1 MYPVAMKRYMLAVE
15 VLAGGLLVVF
25 SVTGWEALV
34 SNWGAFLVMG
44 ILSLI
49 ASLFPVKMI
58 RGNGHVSVQLP
69 VIFASAIIL
78 GPALGLWLGALCSI
92 NLREVTGEVKRPSMV
107 FNRAQFGLV
116 AWAAAELFHLT
127 GGSIQ
132 HLTLASASL
141 PLAVSG
147 IVTFFLNMLLV
158 MLAVKYRIDRSLYE
172 VWRVYFKWAT
182 LNFWAMLPIG
192 YLMAAVY
199 QNAGVLP
206 EFLFLIPLGLSRWI
220 FTVFHVV
227 RRFYRNTVHI
237 MLTAMDAKDPYTRG
251 HSVRVARYA
260 AILARFM
267 KVPEDEVEEIERTAA
282 LHDVGKMAIPD
293 AILNKP
299 TELTISETLVIQRHP
314 LLGNSMLSQIEG
326 MGCARD
332 WILHHH
338 ERWDGEGYPHH
349 LEGEQIPLGARIV
362 AVVDT
367 YDAMTS
373 SRPYRQALPHAV
385 ACAEIATVAGTQLDP
400 TVVTAFMKLV
410 EQVDLPYEASLA
422 RDFESYFEYLK
433 LRSAPA

>member
-1 MYPVAMKRYMLAVE
+1 MKRYMLVINI
-15 VLAGGLLVVF
+15 LAAALLVVF
-25 SVTGWEALV
+25 TITGWRAMATHWE
-34 SNWGAFLVMG
+34 AFLVMG
-44 ILSLI
+44 ILSLV
-49 ASLFPVKMI
+49 ASLFPVKLI
-58 RGNGHVSVQLP
+58 RGNGTVSVQLP

-78 GPALGLWLGALCSI
+78 GPTLGMWIGALCSVSV
-92 NLREVTGEVKRPSMV
+92 REVTGEVRLPSMI

-116 AWAAAELFHLT
+116 AWAAAELFQLT
-127 GGSIQ
+127 GGNIQ
-132 HLTLASASL
+132 HLTLAHASI

-147 IVTFFLNMLLV
+147 IVAFFLNMVLV

-199 QNAGVLP
+199 QSSGVLP

-220 FTVFHVV
+220 FMVFHVV

-237 MLTAMDAKDPYTRG
+237 LLTAMDAKDPYTRG

-260 AILARFM
+260 AVLARFM

-282 LHDVGKMAIPD
+282 LHDVGKMAVPD
-293 AILNKP
+293 HILNKP
-299 TELTISETLVIQRHP
+299 AELTMSETLVIQRHP

-326 MGCARD
+326 IGCARD

-338 ERWDGEGYPHH
+338 ERWDGEGYPHQ
-349 LEGEQIPLGARIV
+349 LEGEQIPLAARIV

-385 ACAEIATVAGTQLDP
+385 ACAEIASVAGTQLDP
-400 TVVTAFMKLV
+400 AVVSAFMALV
-410 EQVDLPYEASLA
+410 QDVDLPSEAGLG

-433 LRSAPA
+433 RRTAPA